1 MGSVKRKILD
11 DLTQLEFTLSFGGQQ
26 LSVSVFL
33 IDGLLIDTG
42 PSKKKEELVSLLKDY
57 DINEVI
63 LTHHHE
69 DHTGAAHLIQED
81 KKIPIYIC
89 ESGIKNCEAR
99 MKLPLYRKVFWG
111 EREPFQPQPL
121 GNTHKSPSYTWDV
134 IHTPG
139 HAHDHIALYNRE
151 KQWLFGGDL
160 YVQSMPKSSFAFES
174 IPIIIQSLRTM
185 LTYDFE
191 VYICSHAG
199 IIQNGRRAIERKLNY
214 LVEIEQEVLS
224 LHKDG
229 MSRREIRKELFPK
242 RHAMNYLSLFEN
254 SPQHIV
260 NSILK

>member
-1 MGSVKRKILD
+1 MLE
-11 DLTQLEFTLSFGGQQ
+11 DLTQLEFKLAFGGQQ
-26 LSVSVFL
+26 LAVSVFL

-42 PSKKKEELVSLLKDY
+42 PSKKKEELLSLLKGY

-69 DHTGAAHLIQED
+69 DHTGGAYWIQAN
-81 KKIPIYIC
+81 KKIPIYIHK
-89 ESGIKNCEAR
+89 SGIKNCEKQ

-111 EREPFQPQPL
+111 EREPFQPQAL
-121 GNTHKSPSYTWDV
+121 GDTHKSLNYTWDV

-151 KQWLFGGDL
+151 KRWLFGGDL
-160 YVQSMPKSSFAFES
+160 YVQSTPKSLFAFES

-199 IIQNGRRAIERKLNY
+199 IIQNGRRVIARKLNY

-224 LHKDG
+224 LHKAG
-229 MSRREIRKELFPK
+229 KSRREIRKELFPK

>member
-1 MGSVKRKILD
+1 MGSVKQNMLE
-11 DLTQLEFTLSFGGQQ
+11 DLTQLEFNLTFGGQQ

-42 PSKKKEELVSLLKDY
+42 PSKKKEELLSLLKGY
-57 DINEVI
+57 EINEVI

-69 DHTGAAHLIQED
+69 DHTGGAYWIQAN
-81 KKIPIYIC
+81 KKIPIYIHK
-89 ESGIKNCEAR
+89 SGIKNCEKQ
-99 MKLPLYRKVFWG
+99 MKLPLYRKIFWG
-111 EREPFQPQPL
+111 EREPFQPQAL
-121 GNTHKSPSYTWDV
+121 GETHKSSNYTWDV

-151 KQWLFGGDL
+151 KRWLFGGDL
-160 YVQSMPKSSFAFES
+160 YVQSTPKSLFAFES

-199 IIQNGRRAIERKLNY
+199 IIQNGRRVIARKLNY
-214 LVEIEQEVLS
+214 LVEIEQAVLS

-229 MSRREIRKELFPK
+229 KSRREIRKELFPK